1 MENKVLFGI
10 EKVHIAKLTETN
22 GTISY
27 DTPFPVKGAVGFSF
41 DPEGEEIVFYAD
53 NVKYFVSNSNQGYKG
68 DLEVAMTPE
77 EFLEQILG
85 QVKTDSGL
93 MVETSED
100 VLSRF
105 ALLFQ
110 AEGDLKK
117 RRFCFFDCTAGRPS
131 RENKTKEQSV
141 DVGTE
146 KISIT
151 MNPRSTDKVVK
162 AYAEVGASSYDT
174 FFEAVPTV
182 NLTV

>member
-1 MENKVLFGI
+1 MDNKVLFGI
-10 EKVHIAKLTETN
+10 ENVHIAKLTENN

-27 DTPFPVKGAVGFSF
+27 GTPFPVKGAVGFNF

-53 NVKYFVSNSNQGYKG
+53 NVKYFISNSNQGYKG
-68 DLEVAMTPE
+68 DLEVAITPE

-85 QVKTDSGL
+85 QIKTESGL
-93 MVETSED
+93 MVETAED

-162 AYAEVGASSYDT
+162 AYAEVGASCYDT
-174 FFEAVPTV
+174 FFNEVPTV
-182 NLTV
+182 NLSV